1 MSNDQR
7 DLVSTVC
14 EVAGALMLVAGV
26 FVLFGVAAAL
36 IVGGL
41 FALAAGYLLGGMR

>member
-7 DLVSTVC
+7 DLISTGL
-14 EVAGALMLVAGV
+14 EVAGAFMLVAGV

-36 IVGGL
+36 ILGGV
-41 FALAAGYLLGGMR
+41 FALAAGYLFGGMR